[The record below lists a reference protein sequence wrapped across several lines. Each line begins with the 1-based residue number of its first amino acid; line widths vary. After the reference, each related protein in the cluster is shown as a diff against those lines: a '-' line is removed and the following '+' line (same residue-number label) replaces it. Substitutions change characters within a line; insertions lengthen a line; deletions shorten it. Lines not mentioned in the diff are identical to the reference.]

1 MADSKW
7 VSSGRPT
14 TEQQEAI
21 AELAFEN
28 PGIGENVWRERVPM
42 KTKPGKSDTEI
53 STVLSVSPFEQDH
66 VAVPQILTRS
76 KRTNFKLKLKT
87 STTLALARAVLEKTR
102 IPVMLVERDLSPGS
116 WRDLLEHSARLPSPP
131 LLIVTSLLADERLW
145 AEVLNLGAWDVLAK
159 PFDAQ
164 EVCRVV
170 EGAWQHWRN
179 QHEKRWMHIRNPNT

>member
-1 MADSKW
+1 
-7 VSSGRPT
+7 
-14 TEQQEAI
+14 
-21 AELAFEN
+21 
-28 PGIGENVWRERVPM
+28 M
-42 KTKPGKSDTEI
+42 KTKTGKIDAES

-66 VAVPQILTRS
+66 VAVYQILTRS
-76 KRTNFKLKLKT
+76 KWTKLKVKT
-87 STTLALARAVLEKTR
+87 STTLALALVALEKIR

-145 AEVLNLGAWDVLAK
+145 AEALNLGAWDVLAK

-170 EGAWQHWRN
+170 EGAWQRWRN
-179 QHEKRWMHIRNPNT
+179 QHDVR